1 MPAHSATD
9 ALSAL
14 NDKLAAKLKVASLP
28 FHLMDA
34 AEYDNLPDAD
44 KPHDVYVR
52 RPTNITFYPAST
64 AEQTE
69 APVHYGS
76 GGRGLADL
84 YLDHYRRQQ
93 SLPHPGRAAM
103 FLALNPDFWRL
114 RTMLGLPAGQLPFG
128 RMIQNIISTAALLL
142 LLAIYALQNTGIFP
156 PKPIALYMGICFTL
170 ALCSICRVGD
180 LWDDWRAGRRL
191 RPDFAQQLGF
201 LLAALVPCY
210 YYAHLSHSLLEK
222 PIQYTLLSTTAAAVF
237 MSFLITPK
245 S

>member
-1 MPAHSATD
+1 MPAHSATN
-9 ALSAL
+9 ALAAL

-28 FHLMDA
+28 LHLMDA
-34 AEYDNLPDAD
+34 AEYDKLPDAD

-52 RPTNITFYPAST
+52 RPGSITFYPAKT

-69 APVHYGS
+69 EPTHYGS

-84 YLDHYRRQQ
+84 YLDHYHRQQ

-103 FLALNPDFWRL
+103 FLALNPDFWAL
-114 RTMLGLPAGQLPFG
+114 RTLLDLPAGRLPFG
-128 RMIQNIISTAALLL
+128 RILQNIISTAALLL
-142 LLAIYALQNTGIFP
+142 LLAIYVFPHTGIFP

-170 ALCSICRVGD
+170 ALSSISRIGD

-201 LLAALVPCY
+201 LLAALSPCY